1 MESRKTAD
9 SDLEAF
15 RKLEERLM
23 QVKRYRENN
32 SKRINILRD
41 ELKRVKEH
49 MDDVNKQQ
57 NIAMHKI
64 ISGRR
69 S

>member
-1 MESRKTAD
+1 MESHKTAE

-15 RKLEERLM
+15 RKLEERLI

-57 NIAMHKI
+57 NLAMHKI

-69 S
+69 P

>member
-57 NIAMHKI
+57 NLAMHKI

>member
-1 MESRKTAD
+1 MESTRTAD

-15 RKLEERLM
+15 KKLEERLN

-32 SKRINILRD
+32 SKRINLLRD
-41 ELKRVKEH
+41 EFKRVKEH

-57 NIAMHKI
+57 NLAMHKV

>member
-15 RKLEERLM
+15 RKLEERLI

-57 NIAMHKI
+57 NLAMHKI